1 MKFKF
6 VAAAGMAAAVISTPA
21 LAETTYNPDRI
32 VKSVENDDLIAIV
45 KSLDHEIVQIADDS
59 RLVGAKEKDGLS
71 YILIGTACDAN
82 GVSGCQGVNMQVRWS
97 GSSGMTD
104 ANLAEAN
111 LEYAAIT
118 SWYLPDTD
126 SLGFSRYVVLDYGIT
141 MANLRENLKVL
152 LAVAPRAKA
161 IATGSN

>member
-1 MKFKF
+1 MKLNF
-6 VAAAGMAAAVISTPA
+6 VAAGAIAAAIIPA
-21 LAETTYNPDRI
+21 QAMAETTYNPDRI
-32 VKSVENDDLIAIV
+32 VKSVENDDLVAIV
-45 KSLDHEIVQIADDS
+45 KSLDHEVVQIADDS
-59 RLVGAKEKDGLS
+59 RMVGAKQKGGLS

-97 GSSGMTD
+97 GSSGVTD
-104 ANLAEAN
+104 ENLAAAN

-152 LAVAPRAKA
+152 LAVAPKAKT